1 MMAKKKSIT
10 STDIISFYME
20 YSLEYNDH
28 PKSVYGF
35 AKKYNFEEEMF
46 YKHFGNFKSLE
57 QDIFKVFFNNTLSI
71 LEKSNDYSNYGARNQ
86 LISFYY
92 SFFEL
97 LTANRSYVVYALHN
111 KALKDMYSLKTLKQS
126 FTRYIENLDI
136 TLLKVK
142 QDTLNK
148 FQKTTLKESAW
159 IQLLITLKYWL
170 EDTSPSFEKTD
181 VFIEKTVNTSFDML
195 NIKPLKSVIDL
206 GKFLYKDKSFM
217 N

>member
-1 MMAKKKSIT
+1 MAKKKSIT
-10 STDIISFYME
+10 STDIITFYME
-20 YSLEYNDH
+20 YSLEYNQH
-28 PKSVYGF
+28 PSSVYSF
-35 AKKYNFEEEMF
+35 AKKYNFEEEIF
-46 YKHFGNFKSLE
+46 YKYFGNFMSLE
-57 QDIFKVFFNNTLSI
+57 QAIFKVFFDNTLSI

-97 LTANRSYVVYALHN
+97 LTANRSYVVYALDS
-111 KALKDMYSLKTLKQS
+111 KILKDMYCLKSLKQS

-136 TLLKVK
+136 TLLEVK
-142 QDTLNK
+142 QDTLDK
-148 FQKTTLKESAW
+148 IQKTTLKQSAW

-181 VFIEKTVNTSFDML
+181 VFIEKTINTSFDIL